1 MAPSSRAKRRKSVP
15 SAMEKAL
22 DKEAARQ
29 EKKNKRKRGGKK
41 RSLDGADVEAAH
53 ERAQQA
59 RAVHDMASRA
69 ATASQL
75 DRAAGHLER
84 YRAAVNSPISMTGF
98 VHGGVNIYGGSQ

>member
-41 RSLDGADVEAAH
+41 RSK
-53 ERAQQA
+53 RC
-59 RAVHDMASRA
+59 RCSKTSRFR
-69 ATASQL
+69 Q
-75 DRAAGHLER
+75 
-84 YRAAVNSPISMTGF
+84 
-98 VHGGVNIYGGSQ
+98 

>member
-53 ERAQQA
+53 ERAEQA

-84 YRAAVNSPISMTGF
+84 YRAEAQARDDVSISLM
-98 VHGGVNIYGGSQ
+98 